1 VRAGRWVL
9 SIAFGAFATGAI
21 QAQEEGQAVIRQ
33 VAGQHLYLDL
43 AQPSALQA
51 ADTLSL
57 EDGAATEHLLLV
69 VAGDSMRAVVTFAG
83 EPFPLT
89 RGSTITFMVRR
100 GPGTGPSPAV
110 AAAVPAATLTRTA
123 PRRPVRLNGRVR
135 LSVDGLQT
143 RTTGLGSDPEVI
155 ERDFAT
161 PVAALRLQATQ
172 LPGGLEFNANVRASH
187 RYATDNLVRP
197 ETLVRIY
204 QLSLAKSFNAI
215 PLSFRLG
222 RFYNPYEYFSGYW
235 DGGLLYFGRSNI
247 GGGVVA
253 GFEPKLANDGF
264 QSSHPKATVFLQAR
278 GRSRSVGYRT
288 DLSFNTV
295 FAQDTTPAHNFVGWA
310 LDTYFGRTSFSTS
323 LQVDDN
329 PDGDKPIV
337 TRLLGRL
344 SVPAGRHLILR
355 GNLSRRQP
363 YQLGPA
369 TDILPYRRDRAGG
382 GVTVMTSGLSMTAD
396 VTWNQ
401 QEGLSSLMSYAGG
414 LFVPRTVADIRL
426 SLSGSY
432 WSDGGDTGGAGE
444 KGLALSG
451 RLSRHFGK
459 LDTGFGYQYYTSEI
473 LGREDVSH
481 LLDLNLTVP
490 LSRSTRASIRAR
502 TRQGDRLSSGGV
514 FASIWWAF

>member
-1 VRAGRWVL
+1 MRTGRLV
-9 SIAFGAFATGAI
+9 IGVVFGALASGTI
-21 QAQEEGQAVIRQ
+21 QAQEEGRAVISQ

-43 AQPSALQA
+43 AQLYELRAE
-51 ADTLSL
+51 DTLAL
-57 EDGAATEHLLLV
+57 EDGAAVEHLLLV
-69 VAGDSMRAVVTFAG
+69 VAGDSTRAVVTFAD

-89 RGSTITFMVRR
+89 RGATISFTIRR
-100 GPGTGPSPAV
+100 GPGADPGPPV
-110 AAAVPAATLTRTA
+110 AAAVPAALPRTTG
-123 PRRPVRLNGRVR
+123 RRPVRVNGRVL
-135 LSVDGLQT
+135 LSVDGLRTQ
-143 RTTGLGSDPEVI
+143 TTGLGSDPEVI

-161 PVAALRLQATQ
+161 PVAAVRLQATH
-172 LPGGLEFNANVRASH
+172 LPGGLEFDANVRASH
-187 RYATDNLVRP
+187 RYSTGDLVQP
-197 ETLVRIY
+197 ETLVRFY
-204 QLSLAKSFNAI
+204 QLSLAKQFNAI

-235 DGGLLYFGRSNI
+235 DGGLLYFGRSSI

-278 GRSRSVGYRT
+278 GQNRRVGYRT

-295 FAQDTTPAHNFVGWA
+295 FTQDTTPAHNFVGWA
-310 LDTYFGRTSFSTS
+310 LDTYLGRTSFSTS

-344 SVPAGRHLILR
+344 AVPAGRHLIFR
-355 GNLSRRQP
+355 GNVSRRQP

-369 TDILPYRRDRAGG
+369 TGVIPYRRDRAGG
-382 GVTVMTSGLSMTAD
+382 GLTVLGGGVSFNAD

-414 LFVPRTVADIRL
+414 VYAPRAVAEIGF
-426 SLSGSY
+426 SISGSY
-432 WSDGGDTGGAGE
+432 WSAGGESGGAGE

-451 RLSRHFGK
+451 RLNRRFGK
-459 LDTGFGYQYYTSEI
+459 LDTGLGYQYYASEI

-481 LLDLNLTVP
+481 LFDLSLTLP
-490 LSRSTRASIRAR
+490 LSRSTRASLRAR
-502 TRQGDRLSSGGV
+502 TRKGDRLSSGGI

>member
-1 VRAGRWVL
+1 MRTWRWALVIALGALAAGTV
-9 SIAFGAFATGAI
+9 
-21 QAQEEGQAVIRQ
+21 QAQESGQAVISQ

-51 ADTLSL
+51 EDTLAL
-57 EDGAATEHLLLV
+57 EDGAATEHLLIV
-69 VAGDSMRAVVTFAG
+69 VAGDSTRALVTFAG
-83 EPFPLT
+83 DPFPLT
-89 RGSTITFMVRR
+89 RGSTISFTIHR
-100 GPGTGPSPAV
+100 GPGVGPGPAV
-110 AAAVPAATLTRTA
+110 AAAVPAATLPRTA
-123 PRRPVRLNGRVR
+123 RRRPVRVNGRVL
-135 LSVDGLQT
+135 LSIDGLQT

-161 PVAALRLQATQ
+161 PVAAVRLQVTQ
-172 LPGGLEFNANVRASH
+172 LPGGLEFNANVRSSH
-187 RYATDNLVRP
+187 RYSTDDLVRP

-204 QLSLAKSFNAI
+204 QLSLAKTFNAI

-235 DGGLLYFGRSNI
+235 DGGMLYFGRSHI
-247 GGGVVA
+247 GGGVIA

-278 GRSRSVGYRT
+278 GRSSNVGYRT
-288 DLSFNTV
+288 NLSFNTV
-295 FAQDTTPAHNFVGWA
+295 FVQDTTPAHNFVGWA
-310 LDTYFGRTSFSTS
+310 LDSYFGRTTFSTS

-344 SVPAGRHLILR
+344 SIPAGRHFILR
-355 GNLSRRQP
+355 GRASRRLP
-363 YQLGPA
+363 YRLGPA
-369 TDILPYRRDRAGG
+369 TNVIPYRRDRVGG
-382 GVTVMTSGLSMTAD
+382 GVTILGGGVSLTAD

-414 LFVPRTVADIRL
+414 VYVPRTVADIRL

-451 RLSRHFGK
+451 RLSRRFGK
-459 LDTGFGYQYYTSEI
+459 LDTGLGYQYYSSEI

-481 LLDLNLTVP
+481 LLDLSLTLP

-502 TRQGDRLSSGGV
+502 TRKGDRLNSGGI

>member
-1 VRAGRWVL
+1 MRRRFLFACTALIAIVAGPV
-9 SIAFGAFATGAI
+9 
-21 QAQEEGQAVIRQ
+21 EGQQEGRAVISQ
-33 VAGQHLYLDL
+33 IAGQHLYLDL
-43 AQPSALQA
+43 AQSLALQA
-51 ADTLSL
+51 ADTLAL
-57 EDGAATEHLLLV
+57 EDGSTTEHLLVV
-69 VAGDSMRAVVTFAG
+69 VAGDSMRAVVTFSG

-89 RGSTITFMVRR
+89 RGSTITFTIRR
-100 GPGTGPSPAV
+100 GPGTGPGPAV
-110 AAAVPAATLTRTA
+110 AAVAAGSYTPTTRK
-123 PRRPVRLNGRVR
+123 RPIRVNGRVL

-143 RTTGLGSDPEVI
+143 QTTGLGSDPEVI

-161 PVAALRLQATQ
+161 PVAAVRMQVTH
-172 LPGGLEFNANVRASH
+172 LPGNLEFNANVRASH
-187 RYATDNLVRP
+187 RYATDDLVQP

-204 QLSLAKSFNAI
+204 QLSLAKTFNAI

-235 DGGLLYFGRSNI
+235 DGGLLYFGRPHI

-253 GFEPKLANDGF
+253 GLEPKLANDGF

-278 GRSRSVGYRT
+278 GRNRSVGYRT

-323 LQVDDN
+323 MQIDNN
-329 PDGDKPIV
+329 PDSDKPVV

-344 SVPAGRHLILR
+344 SVPAGRHFILR
-355 GNLSRRQP
+355 GNVSRRQP

-369 TDILPYRRDRAGG
+369 TGVLPYRRDRAGG
-382 GVTVMTSGLSMTAD
+382 GFTVLAGGMNLTAD

-414 LFVPRTVADIRL
+414 MYAPRTVADIRL

-432 WSDGGDTGGAGE
+432 WSDAGDTGE
-444 KGLALSG
+444 QGLALSG
-451 RLSRHFGK
+451 RLNRRFGK
-459 LDTGFGYQYYTSEI
+459 LDAGLGYQYYASEI
-473 LGREDVSH
+473 LGREDTSH
-481 LLDLNLTVP
+481 LFDLSLAVP
-490 LSRSTRASIRAR
+490 LSRSTRANIRAR
-502 TRQGDRLSSGGV
+502 TRQGNRLSSGGI